1 MNNSTVVIRLAL
13 PEGAERLPQLFA
25 VRKDARV
32 APVGREQ
39 PSVGS
44 GGETVVQQQDNAA
57 VLRAADDPACRLK
70 DLVHAGKTVGKIV
83 AGVVF
88 LLEIFPQN
96 LLLCADLGQTGADDG
111 AAQQLFS
118 L

>member
-1 MNNSTVVIRLAL
+1 M
-13 PEGAERLPQLFA
+13 PQLFA

-44 GGETVVQQQDNAA
+44 GCEAVIQQQDNAA

-96 LLLCADLGQTGADDG
+96 LLLCADLG
-111 AAQQLFS
+111 
-118 L
+118 